1 MEIAKT
7 TKANLGSPLSLFF
20 AMKLSRF

>member
-20 AMKLSRF
+20 AMKLS

>member
-7 TKANLGSPLSLFF
+7 TKANLSSPLSLFF
-20 AMKLSRF
+20 ALKLP